1 MKSAAGYSGDFSL
14 IVFVVSSACVVF
26 RQGPMMSL
34 NGLVP
39 FSPSR
44 LLALLQGGER
54 DAEEEDELRRNQE
67 PRDQNLTRSR
77 LCRKG
82 KKSRMTGSDTKINQT
97 TCNQNNT

>member
-1 MKSAAGYSGDFSL
+1 MVAIVKSAAGYSVDFSL

-54 DAEEEDELRRNQE
+54 DVEEEDELRRNQE
-67 PRDQNLTRSR
+67 PRNQNLTRSR
-77 LCRKG
+77 LCRIG
-82 KKSRMTGSDTKINQT
+82 KKSRMTGSDTETKVT
-97 TCNQNNT
+97 